1 MAGMAI
7 IRHYPLNRTEFEERY
22 DSDAACY
29 GAIARITLRKE
40 MKCPRCGGEAGG
52 TMVMASVESRGVPW
66 KKQLWQCRQCRHK
79 FNALGNTVL
88 AETKLPLR
96 TWFRLFWWMCAT
108 DEPTSARKA
117 FSSETQ
123 AEQGFQIKQERSAWT
138 ALQRIR
144 RAMMPKEKLSGT
156 VQLGL
161 TEVRH
166 LYRRRGS
173 PEACAAIAAIR
184 EPYAAT
190 IATLPCLESDAI
202 TQFAIRHI
210 APGSTIITGRASRF
224 DGLGVAG
231 FVQTREPQTNPEDPF
246 TRPRFVDQLAKHLDS
261 CMTKVHHA
269 QVSECNL
276 PEYFAEFSFRHAY
289 AYKSVGQRF
298 YKLLQ
303 TILK

>member
-1 MAGMAI
+1 VTLIVFILRLLLISRFLWASFSAHPAAGDQAK
-7 IRHYPLNRTEFEERY
+7 HGSLCAPAQELNLPF
-22 DSDAACY
+22 
-29 GAIARITLRKE
+29 
-40 MKCPRCGGEAGG
+40 PAGG
-52 TMVMASVESRGVPW
+52 AMKA
-66 KKQLWQCRQCRHK
+66 
-79 FNALGNTVL
+79 
-88 AETKLPLR
+88 
-96 TWFRLFWWMCAT
+96 
-108 DEPTSARKA
+108 AR
-117 FSSETQ
+117 
-123 AEQGFQIKQERSAWT
+123 
-138 ALQRIR
+138 
-144 RAMMPKEKLSGT
+144 
-156 VQLGL
+156 
-161 TEVRH
+161 
-166 LYRRRGS
+166 YRRRGS

-210 APGSTIITGRASRF
+210 APGNTIITGRASRF

-261 CMTKVHHA
+261 CMKKVHHA

-276 PEYFAEFSFRHAY
+276 PEYFAEFSFRFTY
-289 AYKSVGQRF
+289 ADKSVGRRF